1 MTAAEYVLKASD
13 ISFSYP
19 SYGSEARQLFK
30 GLSFALQRGEMML
43 ILGPPEA
50 GKTTLSRILTGLVPR
65 YTGGE
70 LSGTVCCLG
79 RDLKELEPREL
90 PGSTGL
96 VFQDPHEQLITSR
109 CDTEVAFPLES
120 MGLPPEEMER
130 RVHRALSFFSLADY
144 AATDTAA
151 LSGGEQKK
159 LLLAVQYAV
168 DPPVWIL
175 DEALEELDAPSRR
188 QLLDYLRKAGKS
200 VLFFAAKLDRSFL
213 EYGVTCGMLRGGELI
228 FGTPREGH
236 RLYEEARGSGLIPG
250 LLPDSGGTEGSVRQ
264 RSRQPAEHPLLSVN
278 RLRFTYP
285 GGSPFELFIDSLKIR
300 RGEVL
305 GLAGPN
311 GCGKSTLGLLL
322 CGLYEPAEGTIALS
336 LDSGELPLKAEERT
350 RRIAYMFQNPDYQIF
365 LPTVRDELAFGLEEA
380 GLEKGEIEQR
390 TAEAIT
396 LFGLPAGS
404 APPTL
409 LSYGARKRLQAAT
422 YYLLERD
429 LYILDEAD
437 AGLTYADMISII
449 GNLQERG
456 SAVMLITHDALLAA
470 DICHRVVLMEGGRI
484 METLDSAAY
493 RRRSLGNS
501 R

>member
-1 MTAAEYVLKASD
+1 
-13 ISFSYP
+13 
-19 SYGSEARQLFK
+19 
-30 GLSFALQRGEMML
+30 
-43 ILGPPEA
+43 
-50 GKTTLSRILTGLVPR
+50 
-65 YTGGE
+65 
-70 LSGTVCCLG
+70 
-79 RDLKELEPREL
+79 
-90 PGSTGL
+90 
-96 VFQDPHEQLITSR
+96 
-109 CDTEVAFPLES
+109 
-120 MGLPPEEMER
+120 
-130 RVHRALSFFSLADY
+130 
-144 AATDTAA
+144 
-151 LSGGEQKK
+151 
-159 LLLAVQYAV
+159 
-168 DPPVWIL
+168 
-175 DEALEELDAPSRR
+175 
-188 QLLDYLRKAGKS
+188 
-200 VLFFAAKLDRSFL
+200 
-213 EYGVTCGMLRGGELI
+213 
-228 FGTPREGH
+228 
-236 RLYEEARGSGLIPG
+236 
-250 LLPDSGGTEGSVRQ
+250 
-264 RSRQPAEHPLLSVN
+264 VN

-285 GGSPFELFIDSLKIR
+285 GGSPFELFIDSMTIR

-336 LDSGELPLKAEERT
+336 LNSGEQPLKAEERT

-380 GLEKGEIEQR
+380 GMEKGEIDQR

-396 LFGLPAGS
+396 LFGLPPGS

-449 GNLQERG
+449 GNLQKRG

-484 METLDSAAY
+484 TETLDSAAY
-493 RRRSLGNS
+493 RRRSLGDS